1 MSLSSDHYDGKVGM
15 GSGIKYPS
23 EGRQC
28 PGNEYWWVQGPS
40 AFSCPFLS
48 SLTALI
54 TLSAFDLAAGKPH
67 EACFLVLPCA
77 GESGKWVRICIRLLL
92 FLFSHSSCPALCHRM
107 DCNMPG
113 FPVLHYF
120 PDFAQTHVCCV
131 NDAIQPSYLM
141 SVKE

>member
-28 PGNEYWWVQGPS
+28 PGNEYWWVRGPFAS
-40 AFSCPFLS
+40 SSPFLS

-77 GESGKWVRICIRLLL
+77 GESGRWVRICIRLL
-92 FLFSHSSCPALCHRM
+92 FSLFSCSVLSNSLPPHGLQHAS
-107 DCNMPG
+107 

-120 PDFAQTHVCCV
+120 PDFAQTHVCYV
-131 NDAIQPSYLM
+131 NDAIQPSYPL

>member
-1 MSLSSDHYDGKVGM
+1 MSLGSDHYDGKVGM

-28 PGNEYWWVQGPS
+28 PGNEYWWVQGPF

-77 GESGKWVRICIRLLL
+77 GESGKWVRICIRLL
-92 FLFSHSSCPALCHRM
+92 FLFSRSILSNSLPPHGLQHARLPCPSLFPILCSDSCLLC
-107 DCNMPG
+107 
-113 FPVLHYF
+113 
-120 PDFAQTHVCCV
+120 Q
-131 NDAIQPSYLM
+131 
-141 SVKE
+141 